1 MPSRCAP
8 GLPIGLFQA
17 AIQAVR
23 PRNTARFAVCYG
35 PFANALWARTL
46 RLRGGVVDYFYKK

>member
-1 MPSRCAP
+1 MPSRFAP

-35 PFANALWARTL
+35 PFANALWTRTL

>member
-1 MPSRCAP
+1 MPRRCAP

-23 PRNTARFAVCYG
+23 PRNTARFAFCYG
-35 PFANALWARTL
+35 PFANALWARAL
-46 RLRGGVVDYFYKK
+46 CRRGGAVDYFYKK